1 MKPDKF
7 TYHCPTTIDEV
18 LSILKKYPDSKL
30 LAGGQSLMPML
41 NMRIVTPANLI
52 DLNRVR
58 GLDGIKERNGE
69 VIIGAMTRQ
78 RDIEFSATVHERLP
92 LLADAITWTG
102 HRQTRNRG
110 TIGGSICHLDPSAEQ
125 PSIAVAM
132 DAQLEILGPHGVRS
146 IPMLE
151 FGSSLM
157 TNVLMP
163 NELLTAIRFKPWA
176 IGHGWAFTEFARR
189 HGDYAIVSAS
199 ALVELDKT
207 GCASRVSLTLGG
219 VAAMPMRIR
228 AAEERLLGTK
238 LGSADVD
245 AASVLCQDID
255 ALDDPQIPRWYRQQ
269 LARTLVSRILP
280 TALSRAEAPH
290 Q

>member
-1 MKPDKF
+1 MKPDQF
-7 TYHCPTTIDEV
+7 TYHCPKTIDEV
-18 LSILKKYPDSKL
+18 IFILNKYPDSKL

-41 NMRIVTPANLI
+41 NMRIVTPANVI

-69 VIIGAMTRQ
+69 VVIGAMTRQ

-132 DAQLEILGPHGVRS
+132 DAQLEIVGPHGLRS

-151 FGSSLM
+151 FGSTLM
-157 TNVLMP
+157 TNILMP

-199 ALVELDKT
+199 ALIELDKT

-219 VAAMPMRIR
+219 VAAMPMRIK

-238 LGSADVD
+238 LEAADVD

-255 ALDDPQIPRWYRQQ
+255 ALDDPQIPKWYRQQ
-269 LARTLVSRILP
+269 LARTLVGRVLP

>member
-1 MKPDKF
+1 MKPDRF
-7 TYHCPTTIDEV
+7 TYHCPKTIDEV
-18 LSILKKYPDSKL
+18 ISILKKYPDSKL

-52 DLNRVR
+52 DLNRVH
-58 GLDGIKERNGE
+58 GLDGIRERNGE
-69 VIIGAMTRQ
+69 VVIGAMTRQ

-132 DAQLEILGPHGVRS
+132 DAQLEIVGPHGLRS

-151 FGSSLM
+151 FGSTLM

-176 IGHGWAFTEFARR
+176 FGHGWAFTEFARR

-199 ALVELDKT
+199 ALIELDKT

-219 VAAMPMRIR
+219 VAAMPIRIK

-238 LGSADVD
+238 VEPADVD

-255 ALDDPQIPRWYRQQ
+255 ALDDPQIPKWYRQQ
-269 LARTLVSRILP
+269 LARTLVSRVLP